1 MKGEVLSSRLHDR
14 LSWQHS
20 LYEFAIALQ
29 GKGKAAVEELA
40 EAQKELTAPEAAEV
54 SAPKKG
60 RGRPAK
66 AAKVPELSTPKQ
78 AAKRSR

>member
-1 MKGEVLSSRLHDR
+1 MYVV
-14 LSWQHS
+14 
-20 LYEFAIALQ
+20 LQ
-29 GKGKAAVEELA
+29 GKGKAALEEPA
-40 EAQKELTAPEAAEV
+40 EVQKELTGPEAVEG

-66 AAKVPELSTPKQ
+66 AANVPEVSTPKQ